1 MVPEV
6 SERDLTS
13 AGVKKPQKDPHNG
26 VKIIMKFYNFN
37 IPRALVNLIY
47 QVVG

>member
-13 AGVKKPQKDPHNG
+13 AGVKKPQKAPHNG